1 MAVDVLAVHVV
12 KLYLLNFS
20 ANRPLDTHLLGL
32 LQWEHPKRGGANG

>member
-1 MAVDVLAVHVV
+1 MAVDVIAVHVV
-12 KLYLLNFS
+12 K